1 MIYSEQAV
9 DIGLAVGVV
18 VLILLCCL
26 GTIITTLF
34 YNRRQW
40 RPREDSG
47 ESLV

>member
-1 MIYSEQAV
+1 MVYSEQAV

-18 VLILLCCL
+18 VLILLCCI

-34 YNRRQW
+34 YNRRQF

>member
-1 MIYSEQAV
+1 MVYSEQAV
-9 DIGLAVGVV
+9 DIGLAVGVIV
-18 VLILLCCL
+18 FIILCCV
-26 GTIITTLF
+26 GTIIITLF

>member
-1 MIYSEQAV
+1 MVYSEQAV
-9 DIGLAVGVV
+9 DIGLAVGVIV
-18 VLILLCCL
+18 FFILCCV
-26 GTIITTLF
+26 GTIIITLF

>member
-1 MIYSEQAV
+1 MVYSEQAV
-9 DIGLAVGVV
+9 DIGLAVGVIV
-18 VLILLCCL
+18 FVILCCV
-26 GTIITTLF
+26 GTIIITLF

>member
-1 MIYSEQAV
+1 MVYSEQSV
-9 DIGLAVGVV
+9 DIGLAVGVIV
-18 VLILLCCL
+18 FVILCCV
-26 GTIITTLF
+26 GTIIITLF